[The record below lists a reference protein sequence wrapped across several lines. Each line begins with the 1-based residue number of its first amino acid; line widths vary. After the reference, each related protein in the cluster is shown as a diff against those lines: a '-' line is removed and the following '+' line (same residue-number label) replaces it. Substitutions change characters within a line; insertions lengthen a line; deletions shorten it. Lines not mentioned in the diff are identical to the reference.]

1 MDIEFSI
8 YLASKT
14 RWAHLVK
21 VISMPVVP
29 RVGEFK
35 KFRNAEMGDYFPWKI
50 IEVTYQETGR
60 IKVMTDLLDDVDGR
74 GYSFEEE
81 SEFDEYYNSYLSE
94 GWICE
99 RGPKEN
105 TRFRSRTATEDRG

>member
-1 MDIEFSI
+1 MDVEFSI
-8 YLASKT
+8 YLASKA

-29 RVGEFK
+29 RVGEFI
-35 KFRNAEMGDYFPWKI
+35 KFRNAEMGDYFPWEI
-50 IEVTYQETGR
+50 IDVTYRETGM
-60 IKVMTDLLDDVDGR
+60 IEVMTDLLDNVDGR

-105 TRFRSRTATEDRG
+105 TRYQSHTDAENSG